1 VETYSSKR
9 RRRKMISYV
18 FMFGTILCLFIAI
31 WKIWRNLKDAIDDLY
46 DRLNCRIQ
54 SVGVEECKTMLDY
67 IVGKDGMMCE
77 YNSHFNRYQMN
88 VSKDGWSFENARKQN
103 NKKEQMFAS
112 VLRTN
117 ELLEKIK
124 EQLDNQQKEEAKK
137 NMKCCKC
144 GKKIDYPATYIKM
157 ENATDKNLNKILAVC
172 HDCAYWMISKG
183 DEIDPILLKEN

>member
-1 VETYSSKR
+1 
-9 RRRKMISYV
+9 MISYV

-31 WKIWRNLKDAIDDLY
+31 WKIWHNLKDAIDDLY
-46 DRLNCRIQ
+46 DRLNSRIQ
-54 SVGVEECKTMLDY
+54 SVGVDECKTMLDY
-67 IVGKDGMMCE
+67 IVHKDGMVCE
-77 YNSHFNRYQMN
+77 YNHLSKRYQIN
-88 VSKDGWSFENARKQN
+88 TSRDGWSFENARKQN

-172 HDCAYWMISKG
+172 HDCAYGMISKG

>member
-1 VETYSSKR
+1 
-9 RRRKMISYV
+9 MMMYV

-31 WKIWRNLKDAIDDLY
+31 FKIWHNLKDEIDDLY
-46 DRLNCRIQ
+46 HRLNSVIQ
-54 SVGVEECKTMLDY
+54 SVGVKECKTMLDY
-67 IVGKDGMMCE
+67 IVGKDGMECR
-77 YNSHFNRYQMN
+77 YNPSFKYFSMN
-88 VSKDGWSFENARKQN
+88 VSKDRWSFENARKQN
-103 NKKEQMFAS
+103 NKKEQVFAS

-124 EQLDNQQKEEAKK
+124 EKLDNQQKEEAKK

-172 HDCAYWMISKG
+172 HDCAYGMISKG
-183 DEIDPILLKEN
+183 AEIDPILMK

>member
-1 VETYSSKR
+1 
-9 RRRKMISYV
+9 MISYI

-31 WKIWRNLKDAIDDLY
+31 WKIWHNLKDEMDNIY
-46 DRLNCRIQ
+46 DRLNSRIQ
-54 SVGVEECKTMLDY
+54 SVGVGECKTMLDY
-67 IVGKDGMMCE
+67 IVRKDGMICE
-77 YNSHFNRYQMN
+77 WNHLCNRYQMN
-88 VSKDGWSFENARKQN
+88 ASKDGWSFENARKQN
-103 NKKEQMFAS
+103 NKKEQVYAS

-172 HDCAYWMISKG
+172 HDCAYGMISKG
-183 DEIDPILLKEN
+183 DEIDPILLKY

>member
-1 VETYSSKR
+1 
-9 RRRKMISYV
+9 MMLYV

-31 WKIWRNLKDAIDDLY
+31 WKIWHNIKDEIDDLY
-46 DRLNCRIQ
+46 DKLNCRIQ
-54 SVGVEECKTMLDY
+54 SVGVGECKTMLDY

-77 YNSHFNRYQMN
+77 WNHHCKRYQMN
-88 VSKDGWSFENARKQN
+88 TSKDGWSFENARKQN
-103 NKKEQMFAS
+103 NKKEQVYAS

-144 GKKIDYPATYIKM
+144 GKKIDYHATYIKM

-172 HDCAYWMISKG
+172 HDCAYGMISKG
-183 DEIDPILLKEN
+183 DEIDPILLKY